1 MEETKL
7 KTLARSMADMFI
19 EHHNVSNQQLIQ
31 KIRVNFL
38 MWLSFS
44 QKEDTVENLLSQWN
58 VNWKEITG
66 LHL

>member
-19 EHHNVSNQQLIQ
+19 KHHSVANQHLIQ
-31 KIRVNFL
+31 KIRVNFF
-38 MWLSFS
+38 MWLSIS